1 MNQKDYI
8 SVYELCNQY
17 QIEISFFTKLNDMGL
32 IQINT
37 IQKTECISRDA
48 LSDVEKIL
56 RLHQELD
63 VNFEGI
69 DVAFNLLKKI
79 ELLQEELQ
87 SVKNRLQIYEN

>member
-1 MNQKDYI
+1 MKKDYL
-8 SVYELCNQY
+8 SVNELCKQY

-37 IQKTECISRDA
+37 IQKTECINRDA

-56 RLHQELD
+56 RLHKELD

-79 ELLQEELQ
+79 ELLQEEL
-87 SVKNRLQIYEN
+87 KATKDRLHLYES

>member
-1 MNQKDYI
+1 MSKKDYI
-8 SVYELCNQY
+8 SVNELCSYY
-17 QIEISFFTKLNDMGL
+17 QIEISFFSKLNDMGL
-32 IQINT
+32 IKIDT
-37 IQKTECISRDA
+37 VQKTQCIRRDV
-48 LSDVEKIL
+48 LNDVEKIL

-87 SVKNRLQIYEN
+87 SVKNRLRLYEN

>member
-1 MNQKDYI
+1 MNKKDYI
-8 SVYELCNQY
+8 SVDELCNHY
-17 QIEISFFTKLNDMGL
+17 HIEISFFTRLNDMGL
-32 IQINT
+32 IKMST
-37 IQKTECISRDA
+37 IQKTECINRDV
-48 LSDVEKIL
+48 LSDVEKML

-87 SVKNRLQIYEN
+87 SVKNRLHLFEN